1 MTTINNKTILFSG
14 TFIATA
20 SILMLFA
27 AGLTQDNTVSFAE
40 SENDNVNNIHINTVF
55 EFNEGIEEINT
66 FKVFK
71 QYEGYGESTSPRFE
85 MQGIVDGGHPLLYNE
100 AHKHHHQRDNPS
112 IAKDFDVSVYLRD
125 DAITDV
131 HFLYASCDIVDYYVQ
146 TPVDV
151 NLKVWNGD
159 TKFPHVEHFVF
170 ECSGIHPFHQI
181 DEQHDAPS
189 RTTQSTQTSDDVPKK
204 ESSPETWED
213 YFK

>member
-1 MTTINNKTILFSG
+1 MTNTKNRIILFSG

-20 SILMLFA
+20 SILLLLA
-27 AGLTQDNTVSFAE
+27 AGLTQTNTVSFAE
-40 SENDNVNNIHINTVF
+40 SENDNINNIHINTVF
-55 EFNEGIEEINT
+55 EFNEGNEEINT

-71 QYEGYGESTSPRFE
+71 QYEGYGESASPRFE
-85 MQGIVDGGHPLLYNE
+85 LQGIVDGGHPLLYNE

-125 DAITDV
+125 NSMTDV
-131 HFLYASCDIVDYYVQ
+131 HFLYTSCDIIDYYIQ
-146 TPVDV
+146 TQVDV

-159 TKFPHVEHFVF
+159 TKFPHVEHFIF

-181 DEQHDAPS
+181 DEQHDVPS
-189 RTTQSTQTSDDVPKK
+189 RTTQSIQTSDDTSKK
-204 ESSPETWED
+204 ERSTETWED

>member
-1 MTTINNKTILFSG
+1 MLFSS
-14 TFIATA
+14 TFVAAA
-20 SILMLFA
+20 SIILLFA
-27 AGLTQDNTVSFAE
+27 AGLTQSDTVSFAE
-40 SENDNVNNIHINTVF
+40 SENDNVNNVHISTVF
-55 EFNEGIEEINT
+55 EFNNGDEEINT

-85 MQGIVDGGHPLLYNE
+85 LQGIVDGGHQLLYNE

-125 DAITDV
+125 EAITNV
-131 HFLYASCDIVDYYVQ
+131 HFLYTSCDIVDYYIQ
-146 TPVDV
+146 TPIDV
-151 NLKVWNGD
+151 NLKVWSGD
-159 TKFPHVEHFVF
+159 TKFAHVEHFVF

-181 DEQHDAPS
+181 DEQQDAPS
-189 RTTQSTQTSDDVPKK
+189 RTTQSIQTSEDTPKK